1 MTSFV
6 GRRHELDAARACLQQ
21 ARLVSLVGPGGVGKT
36 RLAEELVE
44 RTGRV
49 FRDSS
54 AWIDLAPVRD
64 PGAVAAAAASALGVT
79 DQSSKPVA
87 DKLTDQLSGRHM
99 LIVIDNCEHLL
110 SPVVELVATLL
121 AAAPEIRIV
130 TTSREPL
137 RIAGEQI
144 YDLPPLSLPE
154 QSEHYRAADV
164 AHYEAVSLLVER
176 ARNTVADFELT
187 DANVVAVVQLCRRLD
202 GIPLAI
208 ELAAAKLR
216 SLSPAQLVE
225 RLDRRFALLTGGDR
239 SALPRQQTLRALVDW
254 SYELCSGPERSL
266 WARLSVFAG
275 GFDLDAGEAVCG
287 FGDIPSGDVIDLLD
301 RLVAK
306 SLVLVDRS
314 SDPVRYNQ
322 LMTVREYG
330 SELLEAAGDT
340 DVLYLRHRDHFAALA
355 SRSVRDWCGP
365 DQSGLLAQL
374 RGDHANL
381 MAALDW
387 SLRTPGEVPVAAEF
401 AVALR
406 YHWIAG
412 GYLSYGRRRVE
423 HVLEHLTDPVR
434 ERGDALWVA
443 AWIALIQGDRD
454 AAHRYLDECSSLA
467 TALGDTALGAHADH
481 WLGLH
486 ELFSGHTAQ
495 SIELYRAAIRVH
507 HENGDPAS
515 TLTAEFQLAMAQ
527 CYEGLHDEALTTCT
541 RVFELADRY
550 GEKWNR
556 AYALWVSA
564 LVHVHRRDTAAAVD
578 AAQQALRI
586 QQHYKDKIC
595 TALSIEVLAWAA
607 VADTD
612 AELAAR
618 LFGVAA
624 VVWTRLGTTVAA
636 FGPHTADDSHAARDA
651 ARTALG
657 DHVYERLSSPPDDM
671 TIDQAV
677 SFALGERTTA
687 PNRAAQDTSPLTKRE
702 FEIARLVADGMSN
715 RAIADKLVISP
726 RTVDGHV
733 ERILAKLGVTSR
745 TRIATWVTAH
755 DG

>member
-6 GRRHELDAARACLQQ
+6 GRRHELDAARSCLQQ
-21 ARLVSLVGPGGVGKT
+21 SRLVSLVGPGGVGKT
-36 RLAEELVE
+36 RFAEELVD

-49 FRDSS
+49 FRDAP
-54 AWIDLAPVRD
+54 AWIDLAPVGD
-64 PGAVAAAAASALGVT
+64 PGAAAAAAAAALGVT
-79 DQSSKPVA
+79 DQSSKPVV
-87 DKLTDQLSGRHM
+87 DKLTDRVRGRQM

-110 SPVVELVATLL
+110 SPVVELVAAIL

-154 QSEHYRAADV
+154 HSEHYRAAEV
-164 AHYEAVSLLVER
+164 AHFEAVSLLVER
-176 ARNTVADFELT
+176 VRSTVSDFELT
-187 DANVVAVVQLCRRLD
+187 DANVIAVVQLCRRLD

-216 SLSPAQLVE
+216 LLSPAQLVE

-275 GFDLDAGEAVCG
+275 GFDLDAAEAVCG
-287 FGDIPSGDVIDLLD
+287 FGDIRSGDVLDLLD
-301 RLVAK
+301 RLIAK
-306 SLVLVDRS
+306 SLVIVDRS

-340 DVLYLRHRDHFAALA
+340 DILCLRHRDHFAALA
-355 SRSVRDWCGP
+355 STSVRHWCGP
-365 DQSGLLAQL
+365 DQSGVLAQL

-387 SLRTPGEVPVAAEF
+387 SLRTAGEVPVAAEF

-423 HVLEHLTDPVR
+423 QVLDHLADPVR

-443 AWIALIQGDRD
+443 AWIALIQGDHD
-454 AAHRYLDECSSLA
+454 AAHRYLAECSSLA
-467 TALGDTALGAHADH
+467 TALGDVTLRAHADH
-481 WLGLH
+481 WRGLH
-486 ELFSGHTAQ
+486 ELFSGHTAHA
-495 SIELYRAAIRVH
+495 ITLFHAAIAVH
-507 HENGDPAS
+507 RDNDDTAS
-515 TLTAEFQLAMAQ
+515 VLTAEFQLAMAQ
-527 CYEGLHDEALTTCT
+527 CYEGLHDEALATCS

-550 GEKWNR
+550 GEKWNH

-564 LVHVHRRDTAAAVD
+564 LVHVHRGDTTAAVD
-578 AAQQALRI
+578 ASQQALRI

-607 VADTD
+607 VARAD
-612 AELAAR
+612 AELSAR

-624 VVWTRLGTTVAA
+624 VVWTRLGTTVGA
-636 FGPHTADDSHAARDA
+636 FGPHTTDDSHAARDA
-651 ARTALG
+651 ARNSLG
-657 DHVYERLSSPPDDM
+657 DSTFDKLSSPPEGM
-671 TIDQAV
+671 TITQAV
-677 SFALGERTTA
+677 SFALGEQPSLPVRVVK
-687 PNRAAQDTSPLTKRE
+687 DTSPLTKRE

-715 RAIADKLVISP
+715 RAVADKLVISP

-755 DG
+755 NG